1 MYSQVY
7 LCIALANRSNITF
20 FVLYTA
26 RRDDGFSVEFDCSS
40 DGEET
45 TPPAFY
51 GDSHSKDSHNTKVLL
66 STKASLASSML
77 RERQELL
84 KK

>member
-1 MYSQVY
+1 MYSQVSH
-7 LCIALANRSNITF
+7 CIALANKSNI
-20 FVLYTA
+20 FVYYTA
-26 RRDDGFSVEFDCSS
+26 RRDDGFSVEFDSSS

-77 RERQELL
+77 KERQELL